1 MKQLS
6 RLGPDS
12 TPQAHRRVGTY
23 LVHQFVPSGMGLSV
37 CSQAPLDVNADVMN
51 GRSRKTLDWYT
62 PHEVYS
68 GKLAKFEDPT
78 QILQ

>member
-1 MKQLS
+1 
-6 RLGPDS
+6 
-12 TPQAHRRVGTY
+12 
-23 LVHQFVPSGMGLSV
+23 MGLSV
-37 CSQAPLDVNADVMN
+37 CSQAPLDVIADVMN

-68 GKLAKFEDPT
+68 GKLANFEDPT